1 MRRFVAIGT
10 NQGFVCAHCGA
21 DVPPLANGS
30 YRNHCP
36 ACLHS
41 LHVDVNPG
49 DRASD
54 CGGLL
59 VPVGAQQSGK
69 KGWVIVH
76 RCARCGAERRNKA
89 ALDDPAQPDDLEAL
103 AAVSSRPLK
112 RGRGGEGDPGR

>member
-10 NQGFVCAHCGA
+10 NQGFVCTRCGA

-59 VPVGAQQSGK
+59 APIGVEQSGK

-76 RCARCGAERRNKA
+76 RCERCGAVRRNKA
-89 ALDDPAQPDDLEAL
+89 ALDDPVHPDDLEAL
-103 AAVSSRPLK
+103 AALSARAPGD
-112 RGRGGEGDPGR
+112 RGRW

>member
-1 MRRFVAIGT
+1 MRRFTAIGT
-10 NQGFVCAHCGA
+10 NQGFECAHCGA

-36 ACLHS
+36 FCLHS
-41 LHVDVNPG
+41 QHVDVFPG

-59 VPVGAQQSGK
+59 EPVATMLDGK
-69 KGWVIVH
+69 KGWIVVH

-89 ALDDPAQPDDLEAL
+89 ALDDPACPDDLEAL
-103 AAVSSRPLK
+103 AALSAGGPARP
-112 RGRGGEGDPGR
+112 RRW

>member
-1 MRRFVAIGT
+1 MKRFTAQGT
-10 NQGFVCAHCGA
+10 NTGFRCAHCTA

-36 ACLHS
+36 YCLYS

-59 VPVGAQQSGK
+59 EPVGVEHNAK
-69 KGWVIVH
+69 KGWIIVH
-76 RCARCGAERRNKA
+76 RCQACGSLRRNKA
-89 ALDDPAQPDDLEAL
+89 ALDDPDVPDNYDTIIGL
-103 AAVSSRPLK
+103 SKRPY
-112 RGRGGEGDPGR
+112 P